1 MIINGSRWYS
11 HSEGVSTLFSA
22 STRPDSII
30 PGDCNTPSAFAWVL
44 HNEATQEITAAR
56 DYLGLEPFYY
66 FYQDGAFFFASS
78 IPDLLKKLPL
88 TPALNTNRLLEECF
102 HEIDHGMVR
111 YSNETHYQGIFRLDP
126 GSKLHIQNGQ
136 LRTEVYWQFER
147 GAPTIYYA
155 KDEEYIEH
163 FGELLNRVVLE
174 QLHGHTQLAAE
185 YSGGLDSSAM
195 VAVCHQNNIRLPLF
209 CHVAGDCLKGGDFS
223 YAECVIN
230 EFKLDDVHYI
240 DARHFDPAEQF
251 QTLAALFGGA
261 PPYLFF
267 IMANNIYQAIA
278 KQGKTRILSGFGG
291 DQCVSTHAH
300 GRPFY
305 FELLRKGHYQRAW
318 HELTCVSSEASR
330 INILVQLLRHAS
342 PQLNNVLN
350 KVGDVKSMIKSYL
363 QNHEPLE
370 RFDFRKRYASTR
382 ELQVDMLEGD
392 LCHEVRMRVEYS
404 AVLGKTMGFS
414 HAYPLLHPAVIDF
427 ALRLPIEQQRRNGE
441 GRYLIRRYLAQ
452 YVPEKNYAQKKKD
465 GAHIMPAVMKKC
477 ADYEASGN
485 MDNVLQQLPFLTSLK
500 KAATPHQ
507 QLRQKIYASM
517 INYYAK
523 TGAITLK

>member
-1 MIINGSRWYS
+1 MIINASRWYS
-11 HSEGVSTLFSA
+11 YSEGVSTLFSA
-22 STRPDSII
+22 STRLDSII
-30 PGDCNTPSAFAWVL
+30 PDDCNTPSAFAWVL
-44 HNEATQEITAAR
+44 YNKTTQEITAAR

-66 FYQDGAFFFASS
+66 FYQNGTFLFASS
-78 IPDLLKKLPL
+78 IPDLLKKLPC

-102 HEIDHGMVR
+102 HEIDHVMVR

-126 GSKLHIQNGQ
+126 GSRLHIRNGQ
-136 LRTEVYWQFER
+136 LRTEIYWHFER
-147 GAPTIYYA
+147 GAPTLYYA
-155 KDEEYIEH
+155 KDEEYVEH
-163 FGELLNRVVLE
+163 FGELLNSVVLE
-174 QLHGHTQLAAE
+174 QLHGHDQLAAE
-185 YSGGLDSSAM
+185 YSGGLDSSALL
-195 VAVCHQNNIRLPLF
+195 AVHQNNISLPLF
-209 CHVAGDCLKGGDFS
+209 CHVAGDCHYGGDFS

-251 QTLAALFGGA
+251 QTLAELFGGA

-267 IMANNIYQAIA
+267 VMANNIYQAIA
-278 KQGKTRILSGFGG
+278 TQGKTRILSGFGG
-291 DQCVSTHAH
+291 DQCVSTNAH

-305 FELLRKGHYQRAW
+305 FELLRQKKYQRAW
-318 HELTCVSSEASR
+318 QELASVNSEATR
-330 INILVQLLRHAS
+330 INLLLQLLRHAS
-342 PQLNNVLN
+342 PPLNMLLN
-350 KVGDVKSMIKSYL
+350 KLGDVKSMVKSYL
-363 QNHEPLE
+363 QNFEPKA
-370 RFDFRKRYASTR
+370 RFEFRKRYSSIR

-414 HAYPLLHPAVIDF
+414 HAYPLLHPAIINF

-477 ADYEASGN
+477 VDYEASGK
-485 MDNVLQQLPFLTSLK
+485 MDNVLQQLPFLSSLK
-500 KAATPHQ
+500 KASTPHQ

-517 INYYAK
+517 INSYAK